1 MTFKNTEKEIIKAIV
16 KYGDDKNSMAQV
28 INESQLLEKRGIVI
42 AWGAHGTNCSYVF
55 LDKQKYDWHDNK
67 ALGYISEMISLIH
80 LLIDNRL
87 ITLIPVNTRGADVIG
102 RRKYKLSRPGW
113 IELEDAMIDVDS
125 NMGNW
130 FDHNQQQTYWPNRYS
145 EQDLPTSQLLDCWF
159 TVSQELKDLVKNN
172 FKTEEQIRFD
182 KQQRLTWVS
191 IAITGFIGL
200 AGLIIAIIG
209 IIIRC

>member
-1 MTFKNTEKEIIKAIV
+1 MTFKKTEKEIIKAIV
-16 KYGDDKNSMAQV
+16 KYGDEKNSMAQV
-28 INESQLLEKRGIVI
+28 INKSQLLEKRGIVI
-42 AWGAHGTNCSYVF
+42 AFGAHGTNCSYVF
-55 LDKQKYDWHDNK
+55 SDKDKYEFDDNN
-67 ALGYISEMISLIH
+67 ALGYISEMLSLIH
-80 LLIDNRL
+80 VLIMNRL

-145 EQDLPTSQLLDCWF
+145 EQDLPTSKLLDCWF

>member
-87 ITLIPVNTRGADVIG
+87 ITLIPVNTRGSEVIG
-102 RRKYKLSRPGW
+102 RREYKLAGPGW
-113 IELEDAMIDVDS
+113 IKLEDAMVDVES
-125 NMGNW
+125 NMGEW
-130 FDHNQQQTYWPNRYS
+130 LDNQRQQAYWPSRYP
-145 EQDLPTSQLLDCWF
+145 EQVLPASHFLDCWF
-159 TVSQELKDLVKNN
+159 TVSQELKDLVKND
-172 FKTEEQIRFD
+172 FQPEEQIRFAQ
-182 KQQRLTWVS
+182 QQRLTWIS
-191 IAITGFIGL
+191 IAITGFIGI
-200 AGLIIAIIG
+200 AGLIIAIISL
-209 IIIRC
+209 IR

>member
-28 INESQLLEKRGIVI
+28 INESQLLEKRGVVI

-67 ALGYISEMISLIH
+67 ALGYISEMISLIR

-87 ITLIPVNTRGADVIG
+87 ITLIPVNTRGSDVIG
-102 RRKYKLSRPGW
+102 RRKYKLAAPGW

-125 NMGNW
+125 NMGQW
-130 FDHNQQQTYWPNRYS
+130 VDNQRQQAYWPSRYP
-145 EQDLPTSQLLDCWF
+145 EQVLPASQFLDCWF
-159 TVSQELKDLVKNN
+159 TVSQELKDLVKND
-172 FKTEEQIRFD
+172 FQPEEQIRFAQ
-182 KQQRLTWVS
+182 QQRLTWIS
-191 IAITGFIGL
+191 IAITGFIGI
-200 AGLIIAIIG
+200 AGLIIAIISL
-209 IIIRC
+209 IR